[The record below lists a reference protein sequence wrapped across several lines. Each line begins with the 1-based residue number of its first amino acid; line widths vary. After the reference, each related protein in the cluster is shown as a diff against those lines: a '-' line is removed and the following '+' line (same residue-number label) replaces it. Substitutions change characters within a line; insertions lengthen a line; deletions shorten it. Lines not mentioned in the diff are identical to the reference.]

1 MALSSQEILSVRK
14 ELGHNLLTIGALPFI
29 RYVSL
34 FDQIVGP
41 YMDTGA
47 TTTSS
52 TTVTAAST
60 PTPVTLT
67 LASAT
72 GFTAEARVVVDV
84 DSLQEEA
91 TIRAVSGSTITLILS
106 LAHTG
111 TYPVTM
117 VGGVTIIRSI
127 LKDLAALKTQ
137 LGTVIATA
145 GLKRAEDIEWYQA
158 QGGAAGGS
166 AQLAAL
172 YHQRDEL
179 RDQLAAA
186 CGMANGW
193 RAMRSGGTSSALY

>member
-1 MALSSQEILSVRK
+1 MSLSSQDVLTVRR

-117 VGGVTIIRSI
+117 VGGV
-127 LKDLAALKTQ
+127 K
-137 LGTVIATA
+137 
-145 GLKRAEDIEWYQA
+145 
-158 QGGAAGGS
+158 
-166 AQLAAL
+166 
-172 YHQRDEL
+172 
-179 RDQLAAA
+179 
-186 CGMANGW
+186 
-193 RAMRSGGTSSALY
+193 